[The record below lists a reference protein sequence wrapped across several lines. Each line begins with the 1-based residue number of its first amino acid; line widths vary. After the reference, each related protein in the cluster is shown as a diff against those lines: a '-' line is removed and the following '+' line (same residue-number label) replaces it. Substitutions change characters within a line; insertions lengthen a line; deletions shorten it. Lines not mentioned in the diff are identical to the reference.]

1 MAAIRVEP
9 GPAHHQPDHRHQQN
23 GGNDDAT
30 RRQAG
35 QASPPGDRWRRTPHV
50 FWLGL
55 EGWRSLR
62 RGLGHDVGLVL
73 GFPFGFGGCA
83 DGFQGD
89 VLSAHAITN
98 VLGVD
103 IANIIRRDMVA
114 HAFLIVD
121 GDDTLW
127 ENNVYFEEA
136 IEAFTDFLAHSSLSR
151 EQVRA
156 TLDQIELLNIRVH
169 GYGSAAF
176 ARNLRQCY
184 ERLAERNIR
193 KEDLDHVM
201 ALGKRIVEQ
210 PMRVLAGVAETV
222 AYLAGRHELTL
233 FTKGELEE
241 QRLKV
246 ERSGLGP
253 QFDRVA
259 VVAEKDARAYRQLVD
274 EHGFDPAR
282 TWMIGNSPKSDI
294 NPALQAGINAVFI
307 PHTHTWRLEAE
318 EIPGADGRLLVLERF
333 SQLRDHF

>member
-1 MAAIRVEP
+1 MVE
-9 GPAHHQPDHRHQQN
+9 R
-23 GGNDDAT
+23 
-30 RRQAG
+30 
-35 QASPPGDRWRRTPHV
+35 
-50 FWLGL
+50 
-55 EGWRSLR
+55 
-62 RGLGHDVGLVL
+62 
-73 GFPFGFGGCA
+73 
-83 DGFQGD
+83 
-89 VLSAHAITN
+89 
-98 VLGVD
+98 
-103 IANIIRRDMVA
+103 
-114 HAFLIVD
+114 AFLIVD

-127 ENNVYFEEA
+127 ENNVYFEQA
-136 IEAFTDFLAHSSLSR
+136 IEVFTDFLAHSSLSR

-156 TLDQIELLNIRVH
+156 TLDEIELLNIRVH

-184 ERLAERNIR
+184 ERLAQRDIR

-210 PMRVLAGVAETV
+210 PMKVLPGVAETV

-246 ERSGLGP
+246 QRSGLEP
-253 QFDRVA
+253 HFDRVA
-259 VVAEKDARAYRQLVD
+259 VVAEKDADAYRRLVD
-274 EHGFDPAR
+274 EHGFDPAF

-294 NPALQAGINAVFI
+294 NPALKAGLNAVFI

-318 EIPGADGRLLVLERF
+318 DIPGADGRLLVLERF